1 MSINLIFQLI
11 GDDRMTETQTLR
23 FDTKTLKDLIMKYY
37 KDYFQ
42 DDSIKIEYDIIEEDD
57 YSYGRVIVK
66 IIRNI
71 KIGEYNIES
80 KNTLSDEDIINL
92 INEELSKYNK
102 KIIHFNFI
110 VNGSNWNGA
119 STLLENI
126 DVMKKEL
133 RKE

>member
-1 MSINLIFQLI
+1 MI
-11 GDDRMTETQTLR
+11 ETQTLR

-37 KDYFQ
+37 KEYFQ
-42 DDSIKIEYDIIEEDD
+42 DESIKIEYDVIEEDD
-57 YSYGRVIVK
+57 YSYGRVVIK

-80 KNTLSDEDIINL
+80 KNTLSDEDIIKL
-92 INEELSKYNK
+92 LNEELSKYNK
-102 KIIHFNFI
+102 KIKHFNFI
-110 VNGSNWNGA
+110 INGSSWNGA

-126 DVMKKEL
+126 NVKKKEL

>member
-1 MSINLIFQLI
+1 
-11 GDDRMTETQTLR
+11 MTETQTLR

-133 RKE
+133 RKEWYLWN

>member
-37 KDYFQ
+37 KDYFH
-42 DDSIKIEYDIIEEDD
+42 DDSIKIEYDVIEEDD
-57 YSYGRVIVK
+57 YSYGRVVVK

-71 KIGEYNIES
+71 KMGEYNVES
-80 KNTLSDEDIINL
+80 KNTLFNEDIIKV
-92 INEELSKYNK
+92 INFELLNYNK
-102 KIIHFNFI
+102 KVQCFNYVI
-110 VNGSNWNGA
+110 NGTAWDGVSVI
-119 STLLENI
+119 LE
-126 DVMKKEL
+126 DKYVKKKEL